1 MKIHE
6 QLKAERKKQ
15 GLSIRQVAEKM
26 DCFKDGKLHWGII
39 QKIENGGNV
48 QLVSLERFAH
58 ALGKKLSVKLI
69 GK

>member
-15 GLSIRQVAEKM
+15 GLSIREVAERM

-48 QLVSLERFAH
+48 QLISLKRFAK
-58 ALGKKLSVKLI
+58 ALGKSISTKLVNK
-69 GK
+69 